1 MILFLF
7 AFLSLLTDI
16 SLASFNIS
24 LQLNSLHSHFQ
35 LMSHESTSGTATSGN
50 IPSQITKESA
60 IEQGSPPPGTLRL
73 QSPLVDECFTWVNKF
88 KSGASKKGETCFE
101 IQSILS
107 TSGEKSEVIKAAVE
121 SFINILDQ
129 HKFSTSSA
137 SKRGKGGERAI
148 RESSV
153 AVSDSSQ
160 LGNER
165 KSRSS
170 SIESIDTPAKKKKIE
185 ESDLPW
191 IIRNK
196 LFGSELRPELRTTL
210 GLLQAWLANPKQVRA
225 SIVNTPGYP
234 AFPDSEWL
242 NLIQGKTINL
252 DNVFSGFYSTSTD
265 NQRTESIGEVE
276 FKFGTKDSSKPVTTH
291 GDWTIA
297 FGLTRDAYL
306 FTFAHRAEELKVY
319 QRHILQ
325 QFASKRESEHLRVIA
340 LDKAIRKRVSERR
353 DLLLSDFEQFS
364 DLRTMHLD
372 HFRAAEST
380 RLSRSGTTTSSDRP
394 PVRKRNEACHNWNKG
409 VCRRGKN
416 CFYLH
421 ICELCLK
428 KGHTSDKCP
437 SKGTTG
443 GSGT

>member
-1 MILFLF
+1 
-7 AFLSLLTDI
+7 
-16 SLASFNIS
+16 
-24 LQLNSLHSHFQ
+24 
-35 LMSHESTSGTATSGN
+35 MSHESTSGTATSGN
-50 IPSQITKESA
+50 ISSQNPRESA
-60 IEQGSPPPGTLRL
+60 IEQGSPPPGALRL
-73 QSPLVDECFTWVNKF
+73 QSPLVDECLTWVSKF

-107 TSGEKSEVIKAAVE
+107 SSREKPEVIKAAVE
-121 SFINILDQ
+121 SFVNILDQ
-129 HKFSTSSA
+129 HEFSTTSA
-137 SKRGKGGERAI
+137 SKRGRGRERAA

-153 AVSDSSQ
+153 AASNSSQ
-160 LGNER
+160 SGDER

-170 SIESIDTPAKKKKIE
+170 SIESIDTPSKKKKIG
-185 ESDLPW
+185 ESNLPW
-191 IIRNK
+191 IVRNK

-210 GLLQAWLANPKQVRA
+210 NLLQAWSANPKQVRA
-225 SIVNTPGYP
+225 SIVNTPGCP

-242 NLIQGKTINL
+242 NLVQGKTINL

-265 NQRTESIGEVE
+265 NQRTENIGEVE

-297 FGLTRDAYL
+297 FDLTRDAYL
-306 FTFAHRAEELKVY
+306 FAFAHRAEELKVY

-372 HFRAAEST
+372 HFGAAEPT
-380 RLSRSGTTTSSDRP
+380 RASGFNTTASSDKP
-394 PVRKRNEACHNWNKG
+394 PVRKRNEACRNWNKG
-409 VCRRGKN
+409 VCGRGKN

-421 ICELCLK
+421 VCELCLK

-437 SKGTTG
+437 TKGASG